1 MPKRNNKELSMDF
14 NQFTKIEYLDLL
26 SWFAMLPLKE
36 KIEIYLDY
44 LEYTED
50 HHFDYLKYP
59 NNDDLSGN

>member
-1 MPKRNNKELSMDF
+1 MDF